1 MKANAIS
8 QDFPFPVKHEEM
20 SPFSHK
26 KPIPKTRL
34 TVANYYNNESPSMFR
49 LDSMIEN
56 KNGYNNPFLDE
67 VIKVD
72 RSEEFKKM
80 DFNRQQINLIDKIK
94 TRREFSQ
101 NPKILR
107 YIRSDFDIA
116 MQEKRER
123 NLKERNKGEE
133 QKKFTLT
140 EGDDNEKK
148 KQMYDETLTKLHNIS
163 PKIGYRLKKH
173 LELDNLT
180 SISNGKLIS
189 DYDKENYKTLTC
201 SLEPK
206 KSGYLRNIHDYDI
219 SEADKFDESK
229 VFHFNVKP
237 QVEYN
242 LVKDKIETLQSP
254 VIRHKKWDAFYEN
267 FFMLMGA
274 ERGFRK
280 KGGLFTEFANRNIGV
295 IEMNKRN
302 DKEKKEL
309 KLSNN
314 LIQSANIKR
323 TQTNGS
329 TKSKIK
335 DTGSN
340 TSKNSK
346 YKIMRMKTELTSNNN
361 ATTCTE
367 RAKKVIEEKNLFKLK
382 DVYERTSPNRS
393 KESLPLNRY

>member
-1 MKANAIS
+1 
-8 QDFPFPVKHEEM
+8 
-20 SPFSHK
+20 
-26 KPIPKTRL
+26 
-34 TVANYYNNESPSMFR
+34 
-49 LDSMIEN
+49 
-56 KNGYNNPFLDE
+56 
-67 VIKVD
+67 
-72 RSEEFKKM
+72 
-80 DFNRQQINLIDKIK
+80 
-94 TRREFSQ
+94 
-101 NPKILR
+101 
-107 YIRSDFDIA
+107 

-280 KGGLFTEFANRNIGV
+280 KGGLFTEFANRNI
-295 IEMNKRN
+295 
-302 DKEKKEL
+302 
-309 KLSNN
+309 
-314 LIQSANIKR
+314 
-323 TQTNGS
+323 
-329 TKSKIK
+329 
-335 DTGSN
+335 
-340 TSKNSK
+340 
-346 YKIMRMKTELTSNNN
+346 
-361 ATTCTE
+361 
-367 RAKKVIEEKNLFKLK
+367 
-382 DVYERTSPNRS
+382 
-393 KESLPLNRY
+393 